1 MYKKYI
7 SSNQFSR
14 KIKNTF
20 KFVSASL
27 VLAAIAQSSSA
38 SCTYTIDSEW
48 SSGFTASVTIKNET
62 GSAINGWNVS
72 WQYANNRTNGG
83 WNANFSGTN
92 PYTATNLNWNGAI
105 ATGQSVSFGIQG
117 EKNSGTAERPTVSGA
132 VCGGSTSSVS
142 SARSSSSTPPVS
154 SSSRANSSVAS
165 SLLIEESQ
173 AGFCRVDGT
182 IDSNNDGFT
191 GAGFANTNNVQGAAV
206 VWAVESSNSGR
217 QTLTFRYANG
227 GIANRNGSL
236 VINGGSNGNYT
247 LSLPVTGS
255 WTSWQTVAI
264 EVDLVQGNNILQLS
278 SVTAEGLPN
287 IDSLTLVGGT
297 VRAGNCGGVSTSSS
311 SKSSSSSSSVPTNPN
326 MSLGCG
332 KTRSLQNGLINLR
345 VGNLDRSYRLRAPD
359 NYNPNTPYRLV
370 LGYHWRGGDALQVA
384 NGGNGAAT
392 ETPYYGLW
400 NLAKNSTIF
409 VAPEGLDKGWA
420 NSGGQDITF
429 TDAILN
435 QVQGDLCI
443 DKSRIF
449 ATGFSFGAG
458 MSNAIACARANV
470 FRGVALYSG
479 AQLSGCSGGTAP
491 VPFFAA
497 HGIDDNVLGIS
508 LGRGVRDRFVKN
520 NKCAAQNPLEPAR
533 GSGTHICTSYQGCTP
548 GYPVRWCAFDGGHWP
563 SQHDAG
569 KSDTWIPGEAWNF
582 ITQF

>member
-1 MYKKYI
+1 MYKTNI
-7 SSNQFSR
+7 SSHQCS
-14 KIKNTF
+14 KMIKKAF
-20 KFVSASL
+20 CFLSASF
-27 VLAAIAQSSSA
+27 VLAAISQTSSA
-38 SCTYTIDSEW
+38 SCTYTVDSEW
-48 SSGFTASVTIKNET
+48 ATGFTASITIKNDT
-62 GSAINGWNVS
+62 SSPINNWNVN
-72 WQYANNRTNGG
+72 WKYTTNRMSGG

-92 PYTATNLNWNGAI
+92 PYTATNLSWNSNI
-105 ATGQSVSFGIQG
+105 AVGQTVSFGLQG
-117 EKNSGTAERPTVSGA
+117 EKNGGAAERPTVDGTGCSG
-132 VCGGSTSSVS
+132 GTTSSASSVGS
-142 SARSSSSTPPVS
+142 SAIPVS
-154 SSSRANSSVAS
+154 SSSRSNSSTPSA
-165 SLLIEESQ
+165 LLIEESQ

-182 IDSNNDGFT
+182 IDNNHEGFNGT
-191 GAGFANTNNVQGAAV
+191 GFANTNNVQGAAV

-236 VINGGSNGNYT
+236 IINGGSNGNYM

-297 VRAGNCGGVSTSSS
+297 VKAGNCGGVSTSSS
-311 SKSSSSSSSVPTNPN
+311 SKSSSSSSVPANPN

-345 VGNLDRSYRLRAPD
+345 VGNLNRSYMLRAPD

-370 LGYHWRGGDALQVA
+370 LGYHWRGGDASQVA

-409 VAPEGLDKGWA
+409 IAPEGLDKGWA

-470 FRGVALYSG
+470 FRAVALYSG

-491 VPFFAA
+491 VPFFAT

-520 NKCAAQNPLEPAR
+520 NKCAVQNPLEPAR
-533 GSGTHICTSYQGCTP
+533 GSGTHICTSYQSCTQ

-569 KSDTWIPGEAWNF
+569 KADSWIPGEAWSF